1 MGYPIKTTNTENV
14 FKYIFPN
21 TFLARNLF
29 KDTSDNLLA
38 KPIVT
43 QSMEEYLVMGQGHQ
57 RPRLKKFPILIPYI
71 PSEIIYVGK
80 RIAFY
85 RFFGM

>member
-21 TFLARNLF
+21 TCLARNPF

-43 QSMEEYLVMGQGHQ
+43 QSMEEYLVMGEGHQ
-57 RPRLKKFPILIPYI
+57 RSKACKNSCSHSYI
-71 PSEIIYVGK
+71 TSDIIYVGK

-85 RFFGM
+85 TFFLC